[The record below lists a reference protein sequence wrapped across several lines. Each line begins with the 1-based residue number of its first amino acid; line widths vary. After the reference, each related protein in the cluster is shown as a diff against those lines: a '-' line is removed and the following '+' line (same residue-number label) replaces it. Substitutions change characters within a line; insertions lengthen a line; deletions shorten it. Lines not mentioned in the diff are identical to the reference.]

1 MTDVQPRILVI
12 HGPNLNLL
20 GQREPHVYGATT
32 LEEINR
38 RLLEKA
44 ERLKLAVEPLQT
56 NHEGVM
62 VEAIQKAVTGYAGII
77 INPAAFSHYS
87 IAVRDA
93 LAAVP
98 VPVIEVHLSNIHGR
112 EEFRRHSV
120 TAPVVKGCITG
131 LGPSGYLLALE
142 AIARMMDGRDSI

>member
-1 MTDVQPRILVI
+1 MTVVKPRILVI

-20 GQREPHVYGATT
+20 GRREPHIYGSTT
-32 LEEINR
+32 LEEINQK
-38 RLLEKA
+38 LLEQA
-44 ERLKLAVEPLQT
+44 ELLRLDVETLQT

-62 VEAIQKAVTGYAGII
+62 VEVIQKAMTGYNGVI

-93 LAAVP
+93 LAAIP
-98 VPVIEVHLSNIHGR
+98 VPVVEVHLSNIHGR

-120 TAPVVKGCITG
+120 TAAVAKGCIAG

-142 AIARMMDGRDSI
+142 AIARMIDGRDSI

>member
-1 MTDVQPRILVI
+1 MNNVRPRVLVI

-20 GQREPHVYGATT
+20 GRRETHVYGSQT
-32 LEEINR
+32 LEEIDG
-38 RLLEKA
+38 RLQKKA
-44 ERLKLAVEPLQT
+44 AELGFELDIVQT

-62 VEAIQKAVTGYAGII
+62 VETIQKAMRDYAGVV
-77 INPAAFSHYS
+77 INPAAFTHYS

-98 VPVIEVHLSNIHGR
+98 VPVIEVHLSNIYSR

-120 TAPVVKGCITG
+120 VAPVVEGQISG

-142 AIARMMDGRDSI
+142 AVAELVGGGKQ

>member
-1 MTDVQPRILVI
+1 MTKVRPRILVI

-20 GQREPHVYGATT
+20 GQREPHIYGTTT

-38 RLLEKA
+38 VLRKQAEQLRLD
-44 ERLKLAVEPLQT
+44 VETHQT

-62 VEAIQKAVTGYAGII
+62 VEVVQKAMTGYDGVI

-87 IAVRDA
+87 IAVRDS

-120 TAPVVKGCITG
+120 TAAVAKGTITG

-142 AIARMMDGRDSI
+142 AIARMIDGRDSI

>member
-1 MTDVQPRILVI
+1 MAGGGKPLVLVL

-20 GQREPHVYGATT
+20 GRREPHIYGART

-38 RLLEKA
+38 SLE
-44 ERLKLAVEPLQT
+44 ERAAALGLALEIIQT

-62 VEAIQKAVTGYAGII
+62 VDAIQKAMNGYAGIVV
-77 INPAAFSHYS
+77 NPAAFTHYS
-87 IAVRDA
+87 VAVRDA

-98 VPVIEVHLSNIHGR
+98 VPVIEVHLSNIHAR

-120 TAPVVKGCITG
+120 TAPVATGQISG
-131 LGPSGYLLALE
+131 LGPQGYLLALD
-142 AIARMMDGRDSI
+142 AVAALVAGGGR

>member
-1 MTDVQPRILVI
+1 VLVI

-20 GQREPHVYGATT
+20 GRRETHLYGSTA
-32 LEEINR
+32 LEEIDG
-38 RLLEKA
+38 RLTHRAAALG
-44 ERLKLAVEPLQT
+44 LDLDIVQT

-62 VEAIQKAVTGYAGII
+62 VETIQKAMSGYAGIV
-77 INPAAFSHYS
+77 INPAAFTHYS

-98 VPVIEVHLSNIHGR
+98 VPIVEVHLSNIYSR

-120 TAPVVKGCITG
+120 VAPVVEGQISG
-131 LGPSGYLLALE
+131 LGPLGYLLALE
-142 AIARMMDGRDSI
+142 AIAELVGGGKQ